1 MNTANATGN
10 PGSVW
15 EQVFRGNPI
24 KVTSKHRRCRG
35 GDGDRGEERARERE
49 REREGGPPNGLWCPW
64 VSMARLVL
72 PLVPWLESAVHTGAQ
87 TQTQTM
93 VQTQAHWVH
102 MHIGR
107 TDTGTYAQS
116 TYACRC
122 SVAMVKLEVVHF
134 IAETVHRGHGNVV
147 WYGMVDACDGYLAAE
162 ASVVRKGPFDRGCLL

>member
-1 MNTANATGN
+1 METEGKK
-10 PGSVW
+10 GQ
-15 EQVFRGNPI
+15 E
-24 KVTSKHRRCRG
+24 
-35 GDGDRGEERARERE
+35 RERE

-93 VQTQAHWVH
+93 VQTQAHGVH
-102 MHIGR
+102 MHTGR

-134 IAETVHRGHGNVV
+134 IAETVHRGR
-147 WYGMVDACDGYLAAE
+147 WAWAQ
-162 ASVVRKGPFDRGCLL
+162 S